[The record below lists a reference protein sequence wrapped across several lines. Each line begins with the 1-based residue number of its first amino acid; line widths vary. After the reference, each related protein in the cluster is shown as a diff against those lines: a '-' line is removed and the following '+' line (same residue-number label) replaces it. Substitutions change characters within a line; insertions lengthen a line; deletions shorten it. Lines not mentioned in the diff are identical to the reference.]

1 MTFGKYS
8 KVRNV
13 LMAKEML
20 PTGANIKYGLN
31 KVRSHNHMR
40 ENFKHFVVK
49 AMVAKILLLRGY
61 DVITEH
67 ELPNCKVV
75 DVIGVKDND
84 VISYEITDTHASLGT
99 DSFEINI
106 NKFPK
111 EVRKAFNVL
120 KKHMERVVI

>member
-1 MTFGKYS
+1 M
-8 KVRNV
+8 
-13 LMAKEML
+13 
-20 PTGANIKYGLN
+20 
-31 KVRSHNHMR
+31 
-40 ENFKHFVVK
+40 
-49 AMVAKILLLRGY
+49 
-61 DVITEH
+61 
-67 ELPNCKVV
+67 V